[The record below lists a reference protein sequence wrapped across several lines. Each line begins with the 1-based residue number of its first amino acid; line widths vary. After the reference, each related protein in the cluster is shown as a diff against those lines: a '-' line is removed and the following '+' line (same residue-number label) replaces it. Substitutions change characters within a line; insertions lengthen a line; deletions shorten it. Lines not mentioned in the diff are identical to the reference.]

1 VPPETVTL
9 SVFEKSDRLS
19 WSNRRVPHVGFLLKL
34 MGGRINMKKFMI
46 ILLAVA
52 MLFAFAACAAD
63 EVIPDETTAPE
74 NPVIRLSTT
83 TSVNDSGLLP
93 YLQPYFEEAT
103 GYTLEISSAGTGAAI
118 QAARDGNADC
128 LLVHSK
134 SQEEAYTGEGYGE
147 ERVPFMY
154 NYFVVVGPQ
163 DDPAGVINMATA
175 ADAFKAIADNGS
187 TFISRGDASGTNAKE
202 VAIWVSAGLLASADQ
217 DENGSFPVI
226 DASWYQSV
234 GQGMG
239 ATLIM
244 ANEELAYTLS
254 DKATFLANAAN
265 LPDLAILLEKADD
278 MMNTYALIA
287 VTPER
292 YADTNYEGAQAFITW
307 MTSDEA
313 AALIAAYGVEEYS
326 QQLFY
331 VLEN

>member
-1 VPPETVTL
+1 
-9 SVFEKSDRLS
+9 
-19 WSNRRVPHVGFLLKL
+19 
-34 MGGRINMKKFMI
+34 MKKILI
-46 ILLAVA
+46 ILLAFA
-52 MLFAFAACAAD
+52 MLFAFAACTAD
-63 EVIPDETTAPE
+63 EATEDTAAPE

-134 SQEEAYTGEGYGE
+134 SQEETYIAEGYNE

-163 DDPAGVINMATA
+163 EDQATAMGAASA
-175 ADAFKAIADNGS
+175 ADAFAAIANKGA
-187 TFISRGDASGTNAKE
+187 TFISRGDSSGTHSKE
-202 VAIWVSAGLLASADQ
+202 VSIWVLAGLLESADS
-217 DENGSFPVI
+217 DANGNYPVI
-226 DASWYQSV
+226 DADWYQSV

-239 ATLIM
+239 AALTM
-244 ANEELAYTLS
+244 ANEQLAYTLS
-254 DKATFLANAAN
+254 DKATFLANATN

-278 MMNTYALIA
+278 MLNTYSMIA

-292 YADTNYEGAQAFITW
+292 YAETNYEGAQAFIDW

-313 AALIAAYGVEEYS
+313 SQLIAAYGTKEYG

-331 VLEN
+331 VFEE